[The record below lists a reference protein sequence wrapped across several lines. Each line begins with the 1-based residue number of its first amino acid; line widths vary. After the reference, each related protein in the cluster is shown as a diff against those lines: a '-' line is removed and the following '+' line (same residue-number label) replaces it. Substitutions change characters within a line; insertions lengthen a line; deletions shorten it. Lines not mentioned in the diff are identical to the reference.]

1 MERHVTSL
9 PIPNNLKAK
18 LVKGGIQSVNE
29 MKSIKPV
36 DLCKG
41 IFNLRKLILGILIA
55 QKMTF
60 T

>member
-9 PIPNNLKAK
+9 PIPNNLKVK

-29 MKSIKPV
+29 MRSAKPT

-41 IFNLRKLILGILIA
+41 RYSS
-55 QKMTF
+55 QDV
-60 T
+60 